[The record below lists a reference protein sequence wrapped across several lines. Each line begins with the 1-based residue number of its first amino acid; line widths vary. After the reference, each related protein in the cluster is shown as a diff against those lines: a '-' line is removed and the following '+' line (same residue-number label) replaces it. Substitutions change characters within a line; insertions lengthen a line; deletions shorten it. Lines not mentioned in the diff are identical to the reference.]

1 MAANQVDEESLMPR
15 NWLIMNK
22 LYIGIEGTI
31 ATLAWSIE
39 PVKSV
44 RQ

>member
-1 MAANQVDEESLMPR
+1 MAADQVDEESLMPR
-15 NWLIMNK
+15 NWLIMNE
-22 LYIGIEGTI
+22 LCIGIEGTI
-31 ATLAWSIE
+31 ETLVWSME